1 MITASESDHVFL
13 TNGEGGKIGEKILK
27 QSGER
32 LVEIAAWLMAMSRAA
47 GPDQIHI
54 TIELHTVPGRNADR
68 AQQCSRHQ
76 PQADGALS

>member
-54 TIELHTVPGRNADR
+54 NH
-68 AQQCSRHQ
+68 
-76 PQADGALS
+76 